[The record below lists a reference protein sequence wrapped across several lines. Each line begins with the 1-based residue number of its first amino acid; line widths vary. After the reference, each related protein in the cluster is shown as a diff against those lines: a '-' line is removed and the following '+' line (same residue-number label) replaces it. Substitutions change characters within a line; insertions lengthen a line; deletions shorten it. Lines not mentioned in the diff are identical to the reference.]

1 METFEQVPF
10 SAAEFA
16 DNPEPRCP
24 CILLLDT
31 SGSMGGN
38 PIRELNAGLEMFR
51 EELSTDALAMKRV
64 EIAIITF
71 GPVNLINDFETPDQ
85 FTPPT
90 LTASGDT
97 PVGAAIERALNLLDE
112 RKALYRQ
119 NGVSYYRPWIF
130 LITDGSPTD
139 SWQSAAARVRE
150 GVASKKLAF
159 FAVGVENADMDKL
172 GQISAGDPLHLKG
185 LSFREMFRWLSSSL
199 RSVSRSNPTD
209 SVPLENPCAPNGWAF
224 V

>member
-31 SGSMGGN
+31 SGSMSGE
-38 PIRELNAGLEMFR
+38 PIRELSTGLALFR
-51 EELSTDALAMKRV
+51 EELSSDALAMKRV
-64 EIAIITF
+64 EIAVITF
-71 GPVNLINDFETPDQ
+71 GPVQLINDFETPDQ
-85 FTPPT
+85 FVAPT

-97 PVGAAIERALNLLDE
+97 PIGAAIERALTLLDE
-112 RKALYRQ
+112 RKELYRH

-130 LITDGSPTD
+130 LITDGAPTD
-139 SWQSAAARVRE
+139 AWQAAAAKVKE
-150 GVASKKLAF
+150 GVASKRLAF
-159 FAVGVENADMDKL
+159 FAVGVGNADMDKL
-172 GQISAGDPLHLKG
+172 GQITSGEPLHLKG
-185 LSFREMFRWLSSSL
+185 LSFKEMFKWLSSSL

-209 SVPLENPCAPNGWAF
+209 SVPLENPCAPSGWAF

>member
-1 METFEQVPF
+1 MESFDQIPF

-31 SGSMGGN
+31 SGSMAGAA
-38 PIRELNAGLEMFR
+38 IRELNAGLKVFQ
-51 EELSTDALAMKRV
+51 EELNADTLAMKRV
-64 EIAIITF
+64 EVAIVTF
-71 GPVNLINDFETPDQ
+71 GPVTLVNDFETPDR
-85 FTPPT
+85 FVPPT

-97 PVGAAIERALNLLDE
+97 PIGGAIERALDILE
-112 RKALYRQ
+112 QRKELYRH

-139 SWQSAAARVRE
+139 SYHDAAAKVRE
-150 GVASKKLAF
+150 SVASKRLAF
-159 FAVGVENADMDKL
+159 FSVAVEGADMTKL
-172 GQISAGDPLHLKG
+172 SEISVGEPLHLKG

-209 SVPLENPCAPNGWAF
+209 AVPLENPTAPDGWAF